1 MISIDLEPEPELEMT
16 LEAVAKQEQSSP
28 GEIIKRLINLYI
40 TQKKDSGL
48 LTDCV
53 DDLPEIACFKNKA
66 PLIIQRALRDEWT

>member
-1 MISIDLEPEPELEMT
+1 MISIDLEPELEMT

-28 GEIIKRLINLYI
+28 GEIIKRLINFYI

-48 LTDCV
+48 LTDLV
-53 DDLPEIACFKNKA
+53 NDLPEIDFFKNKD